1 MNNDSFLPSLQINGR
16 MFYGCR
22 NAALEIEER
31 AAWVA
36 PEDAAGSDVD
46 IAADDSDDDPDFFP
60 DEDLAADDHFD
71 LPNTK
76 G

>member
-1 MNNDSFLPSLQINGR
+1 MNNNSFLLSLQINSR
-16 MFYGCR
+16 MFYGRR

-31 AAWVA
+31 AAWIA

-46 IAADDSDDDPDFFP
+46 IAADDSDEDPDYFP
-60 DEDLAADDHFD
+60 EEELGADDDFD
-71 LPNTK
+71 LPNAR